1 MAEKYPYT
9 LTVEALKQFLV
20 KLRGAGVPKRLDWKF
35 VQSLGFKSSNH
46 KSFPR
51 ILHFLGLIG
60 ADGSPVEERYVALR
74 QGEPGRKKLGRYVR
88 EAYSELFSTY
98 PDADR
103 REGAALQNFFVA
115 QTGAGERAV
124 QAMVGTFQALC
135 SLASF
140 EPVGAPEE
148 AAGGAEEAEE
158 EAAAHRSRPEAGALT
173 INVNIHLDLPS
184 TTDPDVYEALF
195 SSMARHIPKL
205 GKE

>member
-9 LTVEALKQFLV
+9 LTVEALKKFLAE
-20 KLRGAGVPKRLDWKF
+20 LRSASVPKKLDWKF
-35 VQSLGFKSSNH
+35 VQSLGFRSSNH

-51 ILHFLGLIG
+51 VLRFLGLIA
-60 ADGSPVEERYVALR
+60 ADGTPVENRYVALR
-74 QGEPGRKKLGRYVR
+74 QGEPGRKKLAGYIR

-98 PDADR
+98 ADADR
-103 REGAALQNFFVA
+103 RNTATLQNFFVV
-115 QTGAGERAV
+115 QTGAGERVV

-140 EPVGAPEE
+140 EPVSAPEE
-148 AAGGAEEAEE
+148 AAAVAGEPKEETA
-158 EAAAHRSRPEAGALT
+158 RDRLGPRAGALT

-195 SSMARHIPKL
+195 SSMARHIPKF
-205 GKE
+205 GEE